1 MNYKLYPVKYEI
13 YDPELGELCATVEC
27 NDEASSTVL
36 VLDKIHTAESFEELS
51 VKIIEA
57 LKLMHPKENV

>member
-1 MNYKLYPVKYEI
+1 MNYQLYPVKYEI
-13 YDPELGELCATVEC
+13 YDPEVEALCATIEC
-27 NDEASSTVL
+27 NDEATSTVQL
-36 VLDKIHTAESFEELS
+36 LDKIHTAESFEELS

>member
-13 YDPELGELCATVEC
+13 YDPDVGELCAIIEC
-27 NDEASSTVL
+27 NDEATSTVQL
-36 VLDKIHTAESFEELS
+36 LDKIHTAESFEELS

>member
-1 MNYKLYPVKYEI
+1 MNYKLYPMKYEV
-13 YDPELGELCATVEC
+13 YDLDSDIICASIEC
-27 NDEASSTVL
+27 NDEVTSTVQ

>member
-1 MNYKLYPVKYEI
+1 MNYQLYPVKYEI
-13 YDPELGELCATVEC
+13 YDPEVEALCATIEC
-27 NDEASSTVL
+27 NDEVTSTVQ
-36 VLDKIHTAESFEELS
+36 VLDKIHNAESFEELS